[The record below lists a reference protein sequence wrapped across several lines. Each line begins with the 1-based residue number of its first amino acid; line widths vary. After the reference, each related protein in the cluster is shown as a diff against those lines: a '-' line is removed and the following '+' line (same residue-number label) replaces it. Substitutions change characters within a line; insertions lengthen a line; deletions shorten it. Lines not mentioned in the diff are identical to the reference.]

1 MNVLHGVRRAHQSQP
16 LVRRR
21 LRSDPRRRIEVASSW
36 GTLKRWHILIGPSLK
51 SADQAVRYACRYTK
65 RPVIAEGR
73 IIKFAQG
80 HVTFRF
86 KDYHQDRKIRVRK
99 LPVLTFIDR
108 LVQHLPEVGFRQV
121 RHYGLFSNIK
131 RQHLKRAST
140 FSPEEKTPFQA
151 PDVGAEAPGSGGQE
165 ASFLPAMWPPMELWC
180 LLFGPPRMIAQ
191 LLEPQTKVPPNLLLT
206 RSQS

>member
-1 MNVLHGVRRAHQSQP
+1 MRRARTTPDAGS
-16 LVRRR
+16 RWT
-21 LRSDPRRRIEVASSW
+21 SSW
-36 GTLKRWHILIGPSLK
+36 GTQEALILIGPSLK

-121 RHYGLFSNIK
+121 RH
-131 RQHLKRAST
+131 
-140 FSPEEKTPFQA
+140 
-151 PDVGAEAPGSGGQE
+151 
-165 ASFLPAMWPPMELWC
+165 
-180 LLFGPPRMIAQ
+180 
-191 LLEPQTKVPPNLLLT
+191 
-206 RSQS
+206 